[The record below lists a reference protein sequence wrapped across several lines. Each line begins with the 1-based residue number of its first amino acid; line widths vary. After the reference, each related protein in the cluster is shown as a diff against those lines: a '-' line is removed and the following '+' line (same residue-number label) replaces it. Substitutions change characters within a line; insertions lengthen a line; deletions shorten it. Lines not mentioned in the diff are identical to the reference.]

1 MLRYGSTVSAAAA
14 AAAVR
19 ELLACSAFLLLL
31 HHCVRHTVLPC
42 VNNCLLCTAS
52 RPTDRR
58 CTLLPVKLSAVD
70 ILSLVCDHSTVQVHA
85 TYTTSFL
92 FEPPHHIPVVF
103 IMHTSGCAASPLC
116 DDRAFGALFALYCT
130 LRRHRRRQRPRGV
143 ATLLTSLLP

>member
-92 FEPPHHIPVVF
+92 FEPPHHIPTVF
-103 IMHTSGCAASPLC
+103 IMHTSGCAASPYATIAPSALC
-116 DDRAFGALFALYCT
+116 LRYTALYAAT
-130 LRRHRRRQRPRGV
+130 AAASVLAALLRY
-143 ATLLTSLLP
+143 